1 MSSDIYI
8 PPGTQTFSVLDPPD
22 RRHISTVVAT
32 TVTSTA
38 TSTGTT
44 TVSSESNEFNVSNTN
59 AICNLEST
67 VGRNDLVGG
76 IPIHWFNPQT
86 ISRINN
92 GQYPTQTPFDLPAI
106 PAVQLS
112 SWFRSSSPVNRACT
126 NEVAKLGSF
135 PIGIPTE
142 NCSKLTGT
150 NVNSGEYQLFGST
163 NWQLVYPSY
172 GSTVDGTD
180 VLRSQPRNS
189 VIDTYT
195 RFHNDKAN
203 PPSDTIQF
211 STNQCTKTEPDLASE
226 QVESVVISEKGEPIR
241 TGTVEVKVSVSLSE
255 LTTTTSSTQSKALI
269 DSTQNQE
276 NLCKTQAFSQ
286 HLSTT
291 IGRNEADE
299 RTSRHF
305 DTGNGRIQNCTA
317 LTDIVTSSTLTAA
330 AGQSRSQRVVNPSH
344 RGVSSK
350 INSNSTRPTKPSHYK
365 RSEAH
370 GGLQS
375 QSADSTGNSLSR
387 SSYMCRKCRAHGKL
401 LPVKQ
406 HKRNCPFRNCNC
418 SVCSLVNYGR
428 NIVAKQIALYRDQKN
443 NANTNPSPLKQHQIQ
458 QSRTTRALDIAEKFV
473 HPFNQITSKLRLDD
487 PIEDE
492 GPHCRR
498 CRNHGKNNPWKG
510 HKKSCPYRNCYCQQC
525 ILISLRKSNEKN
537 LREVVQEFTEQR
549 SEKRER
555 SSNKTVGSEDH
566 LLKGLSHQK
575 ENTTARS
582 PGFGSNSYLP
592 KFNTSVSFPAM
603 GLKQPQSL
611 FPYPYLTKLT
621 EAYTNNKI
629 PLALG
634 LNAMTTQPES
644 ADSMFSQP
652 LLSHPLPMRTSNF
665 TNMCAH
671 YNSLDNAM
679 ALNMVGKTPAI
690 YTGSTEPSC
699 YLDHLNLRNPVHTED
714 SITGVRTLEKQLYSS
729 PPLHKKS
736 AFNLAK
742 GVAGTFLDCMEEGI
756 SNPTSDTLPYSA
768 NPVHFN
774 LAHASDFPTQFFLD
788 TKLQGNCY
796 SYTSCEPRLCDT
808 QPGTTGNDAGN
819 QRLPTYGFSNDSDV
833 VLKSPL
839 QLDNSTCSHS
849 GPRSRFATEGAVN
862 LWSTS
867 PVYSELYGSST
878 PVFASKVPSHET
890 MFRSLIENATVPVQ
904 TTQPKAAYCS
914 ISAQLFGDPSAC
926 SGFEF
931 IPSGKNISDC
941 PAHTTNTS
949 NNNDI
954 TNGPNN
960 INIAQDNWMRLGA
973 SQSTLEKITRSLSDE
988 CCDDRSHKV
997 VQPNNFYTS
1006 STRNLSNEAA
1016 GYVLE
1021 TTDYQTRAAA
1031 FAAAAAAAVALH
1043 HEVTQQQQY
1052 HQEEQQ
1058 SLDVRPPDE
1067 FGHQSEFVSQ
1077 IPRAGNNRHGLNT
1090 VRMMNNSEII
1100 NGRYLEPTFKESVVP
1115 PYAHLEGTM
1124 TAHSHCKQEDATVMH
1139 TDGAERTLVEG
1150 RVSSNCSSRDLNEIS
1165 TSSSGPSFAN
1175 AVEFTQHLTN
1185 PPEAHERDSAQSGFT
1200 PNLYGPR
1207 VRFNTPEA
1215 NIDEEWH
1222 NTNPTFTTPMTQ
1234 STWSS
1239 INRNPLVS
1247 SINEPNIYKPEEQLQ
1262 SAVCTAFAVDKT
1274 SSMSTCPQPGTS
1286 QSDGPHFK
1294 SQQQV
1299 VQSEPPYQELLPPCS
1314 RSEYITNTTDLAES
1328 IDAVHTVNGRRR
1340 SEFEHCCA
1348 SVKPPDPVEMKW
1360 ADSSPTVTFQG
1371 ITGNTTATQ
1380 VLSSTL
1386 ASSTGG
1392 IHAPWIITPPG

>member
-8 PPGTQTFSVLDPPD
+8 LPGTQTFSVLDPPD

-32 TVTSTA
+32 TVTSTT

-44 TVSSESNEFNVSNTN
+44 TVSSQSNEFNVSNTN
-59 AICNLEST
+59 VICNLEST
-67 VGRNDLVGG
+67 VGRNDLAGG
-76 IPIHWFNPQT
+76 IPIHWFNPQS

-92 GQYPTQTPFDLPAI
+92 GQYPAQNPFDLPAI

-112 SWFRSSSPVNRACT
+112 SWFRSSSPVNRVYT

-150 NVNSGEYQLFGST
+150 NVNSGENQLFGST

-189 VIDTYT
+189 VIDNYT
-195 RFHNDKAN
+195 RFQNDKAN
-203 PPSDTIQF
+203 PTSDTILF
-211 STNQCTKTEPDLASE
+211 STNQCTKTEPDFTSE
-226 QVESVVISEKGEPIR
+226 QVKSVAISGKGEPIQTR
-241 TGTVEVKVSVSLSE
+241 TTDVKVSVSLSD
-255 LTTTTSSTQSKALI
+255 LTTTTSSARSEALI
-269 DSTQNQE
+269 DSTENQE
-276 NLCKTQAFSQ
+276 NLLKTQTFSQ
-286 HLSTT
+286 HLPTT
-291 IGRNEADE
+291 IGGDEADKQ
-299 RTSRHF
+299 TSRHF
-305 DTGNGRIQNCTA
+305 DTGNGRIRNCTA
-317 LTDIVTSSTLTAA
+317 PTDVVTSSTLTAA
-330 AGQSRSQRVVNPSH
+330 AAQSRSQRVVNQFH

-350 INSNSTRPTKPSHYK
+350 INSNSTRPTKPGHYK
-365 RSEAH
+365 KPEAR

-375 QSADSTGNSLSR
+375 QSADSTSNTLSR

-458 QSRTTRALDIAEKFV
+458 QSRATRALDIAEKFV

-555 SSNKTVGSEDH
+555 SSNKTVSSEDP
-566 LLKGLSHQK
+566 LFKGPSHQK
-575 ENTTARS
+575 ECTTARS
-582 PGFGSNSYLP
+582 LEFGSNSYLP
-592 KFNTSVSFPAM
+592 KFNASVSFPAM
-603 GLKQPQSL
+603 GLRQPQSL

-634 LNAMTTQPES
+634 LNAITTQPES
-644 ADSMFSQP
+644 ADSMFLQP
-652 LLSHPLPMRTSNF
+652 LLSHPLPTRTPTF
-665 TNMCAH
+665 TNMYAH
-671 YNSLDNAM
+671 NSSLDNAM
-679 ALNMVGKTPAI
+679 ALNMVGTTPAV
-690 YTGSTEPSC
+690 YTPSTEPSC
-699 YLDHLNLRNPVHTED
+699 YLDHLNSRNPVHTD
-714 SITGVRTLEKQLYSS
+714 DLTTGVRTLERQLSSSS
-729 PPLHKKS
+729 PLNKKS
-736 AFNLAK
+736 AFNLSK
-742 GVAGTFLDCMEEGI
+742 GVAGAFLDCMEEGI
-756 SNPTSDTLPYSA
+756 SRPALNTFSYSA

-774 LAHASDFPTQFFLD
+774 LAQASDFPTQLFLD

-796 SYTSCEPRLCDT
+796 SYASCEQRLCDT
-808 QPGTTGNDAGN
+808 EPRMIGKDTGN
-819 QRLPTYGFSNDSDV
+819 QRLPTYGFSNHNES

-839 QLDNSTCSHS
+839 QLDNSTCFHS
-849 GPRSRFATEGAVN
+849 GPPSRFATEGAVN

-867 PVYSELYGSST
+867 PVYNELYGSST
-878 PVFASKVPSHET
+878 PAFVSKVSSHET
-890 MFRSLIENATVPVQ
+890 MFRSLIENTTVPVQ
-904 TTQPKAAYCS
+904 TAH
-914 ISAQLFGDPSAC
+914 LFGEFPAC
-926 SGFEF
+926 NGFEF
-931 IPSGKNISDC
+931 ISSGKNLSGC
-941 PAHTTNTS
+941 PTHTKITS

-954 TNGPNN
+954 TSGLNN
-960 INIAQDNWMRLGA
+960 VNISQEHWMSLGA
-973 SQSTLEKITRSLSDE
+973 AQSTLGKVTRSSSNEYFDVGSHKIT
-988 CCDDRSHKV
+988 
-997 VQPNNFYTS
+997 QPNHLCIS
-1006 STRNLSNEAA
+1006 SNRDLSNEAA

-1021 TTDYQTRAAA
+1021 TADYQTRAAA

-1043 HEVTQQQQY
+1043 HEVAQQQHH
-1052 HQEEQQ
+1052 HQQEHQ

-1067 FGHQSEFVSQ
+1067 FSRQSEFVSQ
-1077 IPRAGNNRHGLNT
+1077 IPRSDDNRHSLNT
-1090 VRMMNNSEII
+1090 VREGNASEVI
-1100 NGRYLEPTFKESVVP
+1100 NGKYHQPTFRETVVP
-1115 PYAHLEGTM
+1115 PYAHLGGILT
-1124 TAHSHCKQEDATVMH
+1124 THSHCKQEDATVMVA
-1139 TDGAERTLVEG
+1139 DGTEQTVIED
-1150 RVSSNCSSRDLNEIS
+1150 RVSSTCSSRDLNEIS

-1175 AVEFTQHLTN
+1175 ATEFTQRLTD
-1185 PPEAHERDSAQSGFT
+1185 PPELHERGGVQSCFT
-1200 PNLYGPR
+1200 PNPYGPR
-1207 VRFNTPEA
+1207 VRFNTPET
-1215 NIDEEWH
+1215 NIDEQWP
-1222 NTNPTFTTPMTQ
+1222 NTNPTFTTQMTQ
-1234 STWSS
+1234 SGWSS
-1239 INRNPLVS
+1239 ININPLVS
-1247 SINEPNIYKPEEQLQ
+1247 SIIEPNAYKPEEQLQ
-1262 SAVCTAFAVDKT
+1262 NAVCTSCVVDKT
-1274 SSMSTCPQPGTS
+1274 SPMSTCPQPGASETER
-1286 QSDGPHFK
+1286 PHFN

-1299 VQSEPPYQELLPPCS
+1299 AQSEPPYQELLPQIS
-1314 RSEYITNTTDLAES
+1314 RSENTTNTTHPEES
-1328 IDAVHTVNGRRR
+1328 IDAVHIVNGRRR
-1340 SEFEHCCA
+1340 SEFEHCRA
-1348 SVKPPDPVEMKW
+1348 SVKPPDPAEMKW
-1360 ADSSPTVTFQG
+1360 ADSSPTVTFHR

-1386 ASSTGG
+1386 ASTTGG
-1392 IHAPWIITPPG
+1392 THAPWISTPPG